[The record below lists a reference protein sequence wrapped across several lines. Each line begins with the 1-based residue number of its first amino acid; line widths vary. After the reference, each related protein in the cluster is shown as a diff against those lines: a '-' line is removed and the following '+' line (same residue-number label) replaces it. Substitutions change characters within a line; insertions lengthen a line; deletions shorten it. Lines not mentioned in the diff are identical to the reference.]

1 MRSLA
6 TRACFSRVVLLLLC
20 TIPAAFVAS
29 IHAQVAGRNVNMV
42 SGGTFPGGDPYLQ
55 KQNEPSVSISTRNP
69 CHLLA
74 GANDYRA
81 VNLQFPAGAA
91 DDKEIGDAW
100 LGWYESTD
108 CGATWYSTLVPG
120 YRQDTSIEGTS
131 SPVYGLSAGADPVVR
146 SGAAGTFY
154 YLFIAFNRG
163 SNVGKLALA
172 RAIDHNDRDAF
183 INPDREIIK
192 LENNSNPRRALS
204 PIQYVG
210 TTEMARGSSGQFIDK
225 PSLAVFPAATGTCTM
240 DGETVPATN
249 VYVAWTEFVGNSPEN
264 LRSKVYFAR
273 SNDCGKTLAA
283 PASKLSEGYPIGQG
297 TSIAVNPGN
306 PDDIY
311 VVWRQIRNERVKDAL
326 LFARSIDGG
335 RSFTKAEFVPGFGE
349 GAFAPFDQ
357 NTTSTARG
365 SSTTTFRTVAYS
377 SIAFADDGFL
387 YLAVSQVPAPWNGGL
402 GGAQARI
409 TMTRT
414 AGGLWETPVQAVTL
428 DANGQQFMPA
438 LAYSAGRLQLV
449 WYDVRFDEAEPRKGD
464 ALIDEAKALATAP
477 KIRRT
482 IDLLGAQATIQANGV
497 FAWPLEFQPY
507 GVSQPDYNDIVNG
520 ARPERGPRI
529 SQYLIGD
536 PTPPSKPQ
544 DPQYDEIGP
553 RQLQFNRG
561 NLLLYGGGT
570 IPFMG
575 DYIDVGGIPWVLQGG
590 RWVLNGKANLN
601 NPALGTFQAA
611 WTDNRDAGTGKAT
624 TTTLPD
630 GSSRLDYLPPRTLP
644 AGSTVENAQCP
655 VPGVD
660 NTRTRDANV
669 YTSRI
674 TQDFSLTVPV
684 NARQTNT
691 PGVVRAFAV
700 QLANNQPLGP
710 GPDQTPTLFRLTLTH
725 TGASFSRDTFL
736 GMPQSGNNGCVLA
749 GPTVHQIDVN
759 IYPRSSVTRT
769 VYVTCG
775 SAGAGP
781 VVVTATRMLPGN
793 PPKPDGSAAS
803 VVINVDPTHPTV
815 KGPDGQPLGPESH
828 NPDAENPDAENP
840 DAENP
845 DAENPDA
852 ENPDAENPDAENPDA
867 ENPDAENPDAENPDA
882 ENPDAENPD
891 AENPDAENANF
902 QDVTTD
908 ITNTGN
914 TTSGYQVVVNTADST
929 AGYGFQ
935 LLANRVYSTP
945 TSIDCY
951 LVKQNSNQQLF
962 AIPLTGTDLQTG
974 NFFDENSG
982 DVRNATVLI
991 RPGETIR
998 VKLRIVWDSSVTTT
1012 PFCEPGKCH
1021 DKLEFRTRAQAPN
1034 TGSTTPA
1041 EDSEG
1046 NVNSAFLSFVSE
1058 PTNSST
1064 TSTIGGNEGS
1074 IRVRARDASG
1084 AVVPGLQITMSLGDN
1099 PGDTTLGG
1107 TVIQTTDEAGNAVFD
1122 NLTIDTAADGYTLVA
1137 SANDAGSIESDPFDI
1152 EASVGAVQDATGDAV
1167 LGGGP
1172 APAPDL
1178 VSATLTVNQGNLNIS
1193 VRYAPGTFNVTSTK
1207 LGLSIDIDENPATGS
1222 PGVDSGCSNDATS
1235 MGTDFIINTGGVLD
1249 GGNVFVYPHAGGC
1262 NNWGPRSNVGTRTL
1276 VTDGVDL
1283 VVPLSALGN
1292 DSGRLKFKVVAAT
1305 SIPDTCPT
1313 CSTSVQ
1319 DYMTDIGQPPGQVPT
1334 PIILFMR

>member
-1 MRSLA
+1 MRLCA
-6 TRACFSRVVLLLLC
+6 TRLGFSRVVLGLLC
-20 TIPAAFVAS
+20 TIPAFVAS
-29 IHAQVAGRNVNMV
+29 VNAQVAGRNVNMV
-42 SGGTFPGGDPYLQ
+42 TGGTFPGGDPFLQ
-55 KQNEPSVSISTRNP
+55 KQNEPSIALSTRNP

-81 VNLQFPAGAA
+81 VNLQFPAGSA
-91 DDKEIGDAW
+91 DDKELGDAW

-183 INPDREIIK
+183 INPDKVLIDPDGK
-192 LENNSNPRRALS
+192 NNRRRALS
-204 PIQYVG
+204 PIQYAG
-210 TTEMARGSSGQFIDK
+210 TTEIARGSSGQFVDK
-225 PSLAVFPAATGTCTM
+225 PSLTVFPAATGTCTI

-249 VYVAWTEFVGNSPEN
+249 VYTAWTEFVGNSPDN
-264 LRSKVYFAR
+264 FRSKVYFAR
-273 SNDCGKTLAA
+273 SADCGKTLAG

-297 TSIAVNPGN
+297 TAIAVNPNN

-311 VVWRQIRNERVKDAL
+311 VVWRQIRNDRGKDAL

-335 RSFTKAEFVPGFGE
+335 RSFSRAAFVPGFGE
-349 GAFAPFDQ
+349 GQFAPFDQ

-365 SSTTTFRTVAYS
+365 SSTTTFRTVAYPS
-377 SIAFADDGFL
+377 LAFADDGFL
-387 YLAVSQVPAPWNGGL
+387 YLAVSQVPAPWSGGL

-414 AGGLWETPVQAVTL
+414 AGEFWETPTNVVTL

-449 WYDVRFDEAEPRKGD
+449 WYDVRFDEAKLNAS
-464 ALIDEAKALATAP
+464 ALINEKEALGPAAPNSPPPP

-482 IDLLGAQATIQANGV
+482 IDLLGAQATIQAGGV

-507 GVSQPDYNDIVNG
+507 GVSQPDYNDISNG
-520 ARPERGPRI
+520 ARVQRGPRI

-536 PTPPSKPQ
+536 PAPPSKPQ
-544 DPQYDEIGP
+544 DPQYDGIGP
-553 RQLQFNRG
+553 RQMAFNRA

-575 DYIDVGGIPWVLQGG
+575 DYIDVGGIPWVLQNG

-601 NPALGTFQAA
+601 NPALGTFHAA
-611 WTDNRDAGTGKAT
+611 WTDNRDAGVGKAT
-624 TTTLPD
+624 TTALPD
-630 GSSRLDYLPPRTLP
+630 GSSRVDYLPPLP
-644 AGSTVENAQCP
+644 LPPGSTLENTQCP
-655 VPGVD
+655 APGVD

-700 QLANNQPLGP
+700 QLANNLPLVP
-710 GPDQTPTLFRLTLTH
+710 GPDQTPASFRLTVTH
-725 TGASFSRDTFL
+725 NGASFSRGTFL

-749 GPTVHQIDVN
+749 SPTVHQIDVD

-775 SAGAGP
+775 SAGGGP
-781 VVVTATRMLPGN
+781 VVVTATRMAPGN
-793 PPKPDGSAAS
+793 PPTPGPAAS
-803 VVINVDPTHPTV
+803 VVINVDPTNPSA
-815 KGPDGQPLGPESH
+815 KGADGQLLGPETR

-867 ENPDAENPDAENPDA
+867 ENPDAENS
-882 ENPDAENPD
+882 
-891 AENPDAENANF
+891 NF

-914 TTSGYQVVVNTADST
+914 TTSGYQVVVNTGDST
-929 AGYGFQ
+929 AGYAFQ

-945 TSIDCY
+945 TSINCH

-962 AIPLTGTDLQTG
+962 AIPLSGDDLDGT
-974 NFFDENSG
+974 FFDENSG

-991 RPGETIR
+991 RPGETVR
-998 VKLRIVWDSSVTTT
+998 VKLRIVWDSNVITK

-1021 DKLEFRTRAQAPN
+1021 DKLQFRTRALAPN
-1034 TGSTTPA
+1034 TGATTPE
-1041 EDSEG
+1041 EDSLG
-1046 NVNSAFLSFVSE
+1046 NVNNAFLSFVSE

-1064 TSTIGGNEGS
+1064 TSTLGGNEGP
-1074 IRVRARDASG
+1074 IRVRAVDATG
-1084 AVVPGLQITMSLGDN
+1084 AAISGLQITMALGSN
-1099 PGDTTLGG
+1099 PGATELGG
-1107 TVIQTTDEAGNAVFD
+1107 TVTQLTDTAGNAVF
-1122 NLTIDTAADGYTLVA
+1122 NTLTLDTSGVAYTLVA
-1137 SANDAGSIESDPFDI
+1137 SAPGAGSVDSNAFDVF
-1152 EASVGAVQDATGDAV
+1152 ASVGTVSDASGDA
-1167 LGGGP
+1167 GGGP
-1172 APAPDL
+1172 DL
-1178 VSATLTVNQGNLNIS
+1178 TSATLTVDQGDLRIS
-1193 VRYAPGTFNVTSTK
+1193 VRYATGTFSSTSTIVN
-1207 LGLSIDIDENPATGS
+1207 LVLDIDENPATGS
-1222 PGVDSGCSNDATS
+1222 PGVDSGCSNDS
-1235 MGTDFIINTGGVLD
+1235 SIMGTDFIINSGGAIY
-1249 GGNVFVYPHAGGC
+1249 GSNVFVFPYVNQAAEGQSC
-1262 NNWGPRSNVGTRTL
+1262 NTYAASSNVGTSTV
-1276 VTDGVDL
+1276 VTNGVDF
-1283 VVPLSALGN
+1283 VISLSALGN
-1292 DSGRLKFKVVAAT
+1292 DSGRLKFKVLSAT
-1305 SIPDTCPT
+1305 SIPNPQCPT

-1319 DYMTDIGQPPGQVPT
+1319 DYMPNVGFAPGQVPT
-1334 PIILFMR
+1334 PIIF